1 MSLEDFQLIDNEPI
15 DNSIVKRD
23 YTKVYHQ
30 QGANLND
37 SNQNVEFIFGEN
49 NNYYQI
55 GNAYLEFDITIR
67 KIAAPP
73 LNPIPIDDDP
83 IRLINNAFAFCF
95 TQATLS
101 TTGGMDLEDVK
112 YVGQFS
118 TIMRLLTSK
127 DSDLFSHFDKDGES
141 VIDDNNPL
149 KQILINNHD
158 VAANKGNIKGHLA
171 LEHIFGFCKM
181 FQKITKNLGFHLKF
195 KLNDLQDIIFTTIAN
210 DINVTINSL
219 YLYVPKLIPST
230 STQVMFNE
238 AIMNNYTITFDSWYT
253 ERKISNAGRELQ
265 VDIGSAQHINSP
277 KYLISAFQTND
288 RTTPNKASN
297 PAIFDSN
304 HVTKYFVEIDGV
316 RYPKD
321 GVLTNFEQ
329 NSYLDKYRDLKLF
342 YKEYVGEELLQ
353 PYITFP
359 DMKYRYPIQI
369 TDLRHQVDH
378 ITPKKIQLFE
388 EFSADPDTE
397 RLFIILIRHRQ
408 IEMISDGNKI
418 IEVKVI

>member
-23 YTKVYHQ
+23 FTKVYHQ
-30 QGANLND
+30 SGANLND

-49 NNYYQI
+49 NNYHQI

-67 KIAAPP
+67 KVTDPP
-73 LNPIPIDDDP
+73 TNFTNADQ

-95 TQATLS
+95 TQATLT
-101 TTGGMDLEDVK
+101 TTGGMDIEDIK
-112 YVGQFS
+112 YVGQVS

-127 DSDLFSHFDKDGES
+127 DGDLSSYFDRNGEA
-141 VIDDNNPL
+141 VINDNNHL
-149 KQILINNHD
+149 KKILINNHD
-158 VAANKGNIKGHLA
+158 VEANKGKIKGHLS
-171 LEHIFGFCKM
+171 LEHIFGFCRTFK
-181 FQKITKNLGFHLKF
+181 KITKNLGFHLKF
-195 KLNDLQDIIFTTIAN
+195 KMKDLQDIIFTTIAD

-219 YLYVPKLIPST
+219 YLFVPVLIPNSQ
-230 STQVMFNE
+230 TQVMFNE
-238 AIMNNYTITFDSWYT
+238 AIMKNYTITFDSWYT

-265 VDIGSAQHINSP
+265 VDIGSAQQINSP
-277 KYLISAFQTND
+277 KYLITAFQTNA
-288 RTTPNKASN
+288 RTTPNKAAN
-297 PAIFDSN
+297 PAIFDDN

-321 GVLTNFEQ
+321 GVLINFEE
-329 NSYLDKYRDLKLF
+329 NSYLDQYRDLKLF

-353 PYITFP
+353 PYVSYS
-359 DMKYRYPIQI
+359 DMKYLYPIQI

-378 ITPKKIQLFE
+378 LTPKKIQLFE
-388 EFSADPDTE
+388 EFSEDPNVE
-397 RLFIILIRHRQ
+397 RLFIVLIRHRQ
-408 IEMISDGNKI
+408 IEMITDGNKI

>member
-23 YTKVYHQ
+23 YAKVYHQ
-30 QGANLND
+30 SGANLND

-49 NNYYQI
+49 NNYHQI

-67 KIAAPP
+67 KVVEIPN
-73 LNPIPIDDDP
+73 NPILINTDE
-83 IRLINNAFAFCF
+83 IRLINNAFAYCF

-101 TTGGMDLEDVK
+101 TTGGMDLEDIK
-112 YVGQFS
+112 YVGQVS

-127 DSDLFSHFDKDGES
+127 DSDLTSYFDKNGES

-149 KQILINNHD
+149 KQMLINNHD
-158 VAANKGNIKGHLA
+158 EAANKGNIKGHLA
-171 LEHIFGFCKM
+171 LEHIFGFCKT
-181 FQKITKNLGFHLKF
+181 FKKITKNLGFHLKF
-195 KLNDLQDIIFTTIAN
+195 KMNDLQDIIFTTIAN

-238 AIMNNYTITFDSWYT
+238 SIMNNYTITFDSWYT
-253 ERKISNAGRELQ
+253 ERKISNDGRELQ

-277 KYLISAFQTND
+277 KYLISAFQTNA
-288 RTTPNKASN
+288 RTTPNKQGN

-304 HVTKYFVEIDGV
+304 HVTKYFVEIDGI
-316 RYPKD
+316 RYPQD

-329 NSYLDKYRDLKLF
+329 NSYLDQYRDLKLF

-353 PYITFP
+353 PYISYP
-359 DMKYRYPIQI
+359 EMKYRYPIQI

-388 EFSADPDTE
+388 EFSEDPNTE
-397 RLFIILIRHRQ
+397 RLFIILVRHRQ